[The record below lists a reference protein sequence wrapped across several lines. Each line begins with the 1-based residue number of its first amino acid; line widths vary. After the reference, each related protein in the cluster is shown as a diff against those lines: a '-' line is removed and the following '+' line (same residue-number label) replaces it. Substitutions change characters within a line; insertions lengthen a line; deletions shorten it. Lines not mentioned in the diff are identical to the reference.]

1 MSLSASR
8 PGKACT
14 KVWEQVLKDHFL
26 GFHLAANIFV
36 ATTVLWLILGRFAR
50 LDPIWAISSMVASI
64 DPNVN
69 LAYQTFRGRFINAIL
84 GCSVGLLFLTMGGEG
99 DWKLPVA
106 LSVTILISSYVV
118 HVPQMW
124 RQAPITA
131 ALVIASSLTHE
142 SRRTGAEIGLSRVGE
157 VLLGCIVGL
166 TVTFVMSKVW
176 PPPVGDTKAS
186 TGKAGG
192 G

>member
-1 MSLSASR
+1 MNWWGR
-8 PGKACT
+8 II
-14 KVWEQVLKDHFL
+14 KDHFL

-36 ATTVLWLILGRFAR
+36 ATSVLWIILGQFAK

-69 LAYQTFRGRFINAIL
+69 LAYQTFRGRLINAML
-84 GCSVGLLFLTMGGEG
+84 GCTIGLVFLTLGGVS
-99 DWKLPVA
+99 DWKLPFA
-106 LSVTILISSYVV
+106 LSVTVLISSYIV

-131 ALVIASSLTHE
+131 ALVVAASLTHH
-142 SRRTGAEIGLSRVGE
+142 SSKTGAEIGLSRVGE
-157 VLLGCIVGL
+157 VILGCIVGL
-166 TVTFVMSKVW
+166 SVTLIMSKVW
-176 PPPVGDTKAS
+176 PPPEAEATAAS
-186 TGKAGG
+186 AKGG

>member
-1 MSLSASR
+1 MSLSDSR
-8 PGKACT
+8 PARAFAKMG
-14 KVWEQVLKDHFL
+14 EQVIKDHFL

-36 ATTVLWLILGRFAR
+36 ATALLWLILGRFAQ

-69 LAYQTFRGRFINAIL
+69 LAYQTFRGRIINAIL
-84 GCSVGLLFLTMGGEG
+84 GCSVGLLFLCMGGVG

-106 LSVTILISSYVV
+106 LSVTVLISSYIV

-131 ALVIASSLTHE
+131 ALVIAASLTHE
-142 SRRTGAEIGLSRVGE
+142 SRRSGAEIGLSRVGE
-157 VLLGCIVGL
+157 VLLGCIIGL
-166 TVTFVMSKVW
+166 TVTFVMSKLW
-176 PPPVGDTKAS
+176 PPPVGDTKSA
-186 TGKAGG
+186 TGKV
-192 G
+192 